1 MERAIRK
8 PTTAVWREQAI
19 AEITAQQF
27 LIDRVISNGHASR
40 EAHQAV
46 GAIRA
51 HLETARAA
59 ATGEDLSRL
68 QRLTAGVRGAGVERA
83 WSHIDA
89 AEEALLQVAPDSFVR
104 GQMPRVLRRVQE
116 ALDPG
121 DRRRVRLEE
130 IARREAH
137 GALPAPDRQAVLSLL
152 SDRLNHGQL
161 SENETA
167 SLRDVIDHCTPPE
180 SLSSAEREA
189 MFAAFHAANG
199 ESRRKQTRVRS
210 FRNMLYLCALAL
222 IVAAVG
228 LAVLGFARPDL
239 ATLCFEPS
247 DQVVCPTKLA
257 AVPPAVTGGGGL
269 PGQPAVNQSP
279 EQEAKQDAIAR
290 ETADPFDLL
299 LIEVIGLIAAAVAA
313 AIALR
318 DMRGTS
324 APYGVPLALA
334 VLKLPTGAL
343 TAALGLL
350 LMRGQ
355 FVPGLSALDSP
366 AQIIAWAIVF
376 GYAQQLFTRF
386 VDKQANTV
394 LENAGVHSTPEP
406 EPQRSRATPVTVPA

>member
-1 MERAIRK
+1 VPTDGHE

-19 AEITAQQF
+19 AEITAQRF
-27 LIDRVISNGHASR
+27 LIDRVISNGNASA

-46 GAIRA
+46 GALRE

-59 ATGEDLSRL
+59 ATDQNLGRVRRISS
-68 QRLTAGVRGAGVERA
+68 AVRGAGIERA

-89 AEEALLQVAPDSFVR
+89 AEEALLQIAPDSFVR

-116 ALDPG
+116 ALEPG
-121 DRRRVRLEE
+121 DKRRCRLEE
-130 IARREAH
+130 IVRRQAQ
-137 GALPAPDRQAVLSLL
+137 GTLTATDRQAVLTLL
-152 SDRLNHGQL
+152 RDRLSGDQL
-161 SENETA
+161 SATETE
-167 SLRDVIDHCTPPE
+167 SFREVIDHCTPTE
-180 SLSSAEREA
+180 TLSGADREA
-189 MFAAFHAANG
+189 LFAAFHAANC

-210 FRNMLYLCALAL
+210 FRNMLYLCALVL

-247 DQVVCPTKLA
+247 DQVVCPTQLV

-279 EQEAKQDAIAR
+279 EQEARQDAIAR
-290 ETADPFDLL
+290 ATADPFDVL
-299 LIEVIGLIAAAVAA
+299 LIELIGLIAAAVAA

-386 VDKQANTV
+386 VDRQAMTV

-406 EPQRSRATPVTVPA
+406 DPQRARTPVAVPA

>member
-1 MERAIRK
+1 VPSEGRE

-19 AEITAQQF
+19 AEITAQKF
-27 LIDRVISNGHASR
+27 LIDRVISNGNASP
-40 EAHQAV
+40 EARQAV
-46 GAIRA
+46 DKICA

-59 ATGEDLSRL
+59 AIDQDLSRP
-68 QRLTAGVRGAGVERA
+68 QRLSAAMRGAGVERA

-89 AEEALLQVAPDSFVR
+89 AEEALLQVAPDPFVL

-116 ALDPG
+116 ALVPG
-121 DRRRVRLEE
+121 DKRRARLEE
-130 IARREAH
+130 IARR
-137 GALPAPDRQAVLSLL
+137 QAQGTLTA
-152 SDRLNHGQL
+152 SDREVLLTLMSKRLTGGQL
-161 SENETA
+161 SETETE
-167 SLRDVIDHCTPPE
+167 SFREVIDHCTPPE
-180 SLSSAEREA
+180 SLTPAEREA
-189 MFAAFHAANG
+189 LFAAFHAANC

-210 FRNMLYLCALAL
+210 FRNMLYLCAFVLS
-222 IVAAVG
+222 VAAIA
-228 LAVLGFARPDL
+228 LAVLGFVRPDVVP
-239 ATLCFEPS
+239 LCFEPS
-247 DQVVCPTKLA
+247 DQVVCPTGLV
-257 AVPPAVTGGGGL
+257 AVPPAISGGGGQ
-269 PGQPAVNQSP
+269 PGQPAVDQTP
-279 EQEAKQDAIAR
+279 AQEARQDTIVR
-290 ETADPFDLL
+290 DTADPFDMVLVEL
-299 LIEVIGLIAAAVAA
+299 IGLVAAAVAA

-386 VDKQANTV
+386 VDQQAQTV

-406 EPQRSRATPVTVPA
+406 EPQRSGTTAVIPA